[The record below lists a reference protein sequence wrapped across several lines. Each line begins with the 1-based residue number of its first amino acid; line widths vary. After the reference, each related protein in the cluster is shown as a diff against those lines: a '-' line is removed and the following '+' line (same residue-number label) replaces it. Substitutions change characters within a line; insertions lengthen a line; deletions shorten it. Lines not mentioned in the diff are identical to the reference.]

1 MSDKGHERLSRSLE
15 LSSAFPL
22 KADRSGSP
30 RRGRFVP
37 IAAVSQAS
45 LDHLVGAQ

>member
-15 LSSAFPL
+15 LSSPL